1 MKTKLYFPDF
11 DPEFCYPLEDIKDAM
26 RFHEREVAV
35 LTEAKRDVG
44 GDHFFCKEHREC
56 WERIRFTCGS
66 HCKAYTPRNGRSGI
80 CKHWGHT
87 FSPTDKT
94 TTVKIEEL

>member
-1 MKTKLYFPDF
+1 MKLYFPDF
-11 DPEFCYPLEDIKDAM
+11 PPEFCWPLDEIKDAM
-26 RFHEREVAV
+26 RFHERDTAV

-44 GDHFFCKEHREC
+44 GATFCCKKHGVCFERNDFICGSTCKEY
-56 WERIRFTCGS
+56 S
-66 HCKAYTPRNGRSGI
+66 PRNGKSGI

-94 TTVKIEEL
+94 ITVKIEDL